1 MKKTLLFGA
10 MFVCLAVPGLSW
22 ARALMPGLPW
32 SVYLYEAGRLLALLA
47 FVLILFQ
54 YVLISKIG
62 WIERGLGPAA
72 LFKLHKRWGGIILVM
87 ILSHPV
93 LLVLSERLQ
102 GYASPMSP
110 IKILGVL
117 TLVVLSAA
125 ALAALLSRRL
135 HLKVQTWKM
144 VHRAAYL
151 VFPLGFAHSLL
162 IGTTLHKWPPR
173 ALWLIMAVA
182 YLAIVT
188 CKIYDGILRSTGN
201 TPEQKGR

>member
-1 MKKTLLFGA
+1 MKKALLFA
-10 MFVCLAVPGLSW
+10 AIFTCLAVPGMSW
-22 ARALMPGLPW
+22 AKALMPGLPW

-72 LFKLHKRWGGIILVM
+72 LFKLHKRWGVIAFVM

-93 LLVLSERLQ
+93 LLILSERLQ

-110 IKILGVL
+110 IKVLGVL

-125 ALAALLSRRL
+125 TLAALLSRRL

-151 VFPLGFAHSLL
+151 VFPLGFVHSLL

-173 ALWLIMAVA
+173 VLWLTMATA
-182 YLAIVT
+182 YLAIVAYR
-188 CKIYDGILRSTGN
+188 IYDRILRSTGN